1 MSLLGRPQKI
11 RLVFDRTRQHTLFQ
25 KLAKNFGTP
34 FKILNSEETA
44 MDTQNTKT
52 SLQRKGKTSA
62 LQKEVCGPPPFQEWE
77 NKLLGSGKKT
87 VQFLSLFT
95 F

>member
-11 RLVFDRTRQHTLFQ
+11 RLVFDRTRQHTIFQ

-34 FKILNSEETA
+34 FKILNGEDTP

-52 SLQRKGKTSA
+52 SLH
-62 LQKEVCGPPPFQEWE
+62 KER
-77 NKLLGSGKKT
+77 
-87 VQFLSLFT
+87 
-95 F
+95 